1 VSFPGRVSVLS
12 LSLIIC
18 AVMLVALLPVA
29 AIAAPDGKRNEYIVS
44 LSVADSGRAIKPSN
58 RDAKQRIRQRAKAAR
73 ETTDQVAKR
82 HGVKARYRF
91 DAAAIGFSA
100 RMTPAEAAQL
110 ASDPSVANVRVAR
123 RFKVAGQVTPAGI
136 ARVMATTAGA
146 GPDVD
151 AQVAVVDTGIGPATG
166 DGTPIAT
173 GSSELNI
180 RGGVNCSDNPGATDE
195 RWGDIDGHG
204 THVAGIIGA
213 RDNGVGTVGVAPGA
227 NLWSVRVFN
236 GGGGSEASVMCG
248 LNWVIATYAND
259 IPDIDVVNM
268 SIQGQRI
275 DYKENCGAILA
286 DPRADGIQQ
295 MVCTLTETLG
305 VPVVA
310 SAGNSSINANESAP
324 GGYDQVISVGAMTDT
339 DGTGGQQGP
348 RAGCGYGDQR
358 DDTFATYSNYGVDV
372 DIVAPGTC
380 VASTNKNDMDGA
392 PVYMTGTSMAA
403 PHVTGAIARYVAARG
418 KPASAAVMRQLVR
431 ASGRMDWDAKSDP
444 VWFGVNDPSP
454 PNRVLDVA
462 ALTGPAAIKTFVY
475 HDSFTVGGAQRNRT
489 TRVDLQRGGGYA
501 GPVNLGL
508 SGLPA
513 ASGRATFANPNLT
526 GFGRNELGTNLAL
539 NLRKKSRNGIHPLQ
553 ISAAGAGVDA
563 AKPRTLTLTID
574 RTGPKVTQLGPKI
587 QGGRQPI
594 TRRGTARVFMRW
606 NARDTLSPVKTER
619 LQRKVGAAAW
629 KDAGV
634 AGISSAR
641 VSLKPGQTNRFR
653 VKASDTVGNTRTST
667 PVAARLVI
675 RDSTSNLWDV
685 IGGAWKTKKVKKAFG
700 GSILL
705 ARGAD
710 AALRTEVK
718 GKAAAIVA
726 AVGPGRG
733 KFRVRVDGGAWR
745 TVNTKAASA
754 GHRKVVWSIRL
765 GPGTHTLVIRE
776 LTGHTAID
784 GLLIVR

>member
-1 VSFPGRVSVLS
+1 MSFLGRVSVRS
-12 LSLIIC
+12 LSVTIC
-18 AVMLVALLPVA
+18 VVLLAALLPVA
-29 AIAAPDGKRNEYIVS
+29 TIAAPEGKRNEYIVA
-44 LSVADSGRAIKPSN
+44 LSVEDFGRGIKPSS
-58 RDAKQRIRQRAKAAR
+58 REAKQRIRQRAKAAR
-73 ETTDQVAKR
+73 ETTDQVITR
-82 HGVKARYRF
+82 HGVKARFRF

-100 RMTPAEAAQL
+100 RMTPAEAAKL
-110 ASDPSVANVRVAR
+110 AADPSVADVRVAR
-123 RFKVAGQVTPAGI
+123 RFKIAGQITPVGI
-136 ARVMATTAGA
+136 QRVMAMTAGA

-151 AQVAVVDTGIGPATG
+151 ADVAVVDTGIGPATG
-166 DGTPIAT
+166 DGTPIDS

-180 RGGVNCSDNPGATDE
+180 RGGVNCSDDPGATDG
-195 RWGDIDGHG
+195 RWGDVDGHG

-236 GGGGSEASVMCG
+236 GSGGSEASVMCG

-286 DPRADGIQQ
+286 DPLADGIQQ

-310 SAGNSSINANESAP
+310 SSGNSSINANESAP

-380 VASTNKNDMDGA
+380 VPSTNKNDMNGA

-403 PHVTGAIARYVAARG
+403 PHVTGAIARYVAERG
-418 KPASAAVMRQLVR
+418 KPASTGVMRQLIR

-444 VWFGVNDPSP
+444 VWFGVNDPNP

-489 TRVDLQRGGGYA
+489 TRVDIQRGGGYGA
-501 GPVNLGL
+501 PVNLGL

-513 ASGRATFANPNLT
+513 ASGRATFAASSLN
-526 GFGRNELGTNLAL
+526 GFGRNELGTNLDL
-539 NLRKKSRNGIHPLQ
+539 NLRKNSRNGIHALQ
-553 ISAAGAGVDA
+553 ITAAGAGVDQ
-563 AKPRTLTLTID
+563 AKPRTLMLTID
-574 RTGPKVTQLGPKI
+574 RTGPKVTKLGPKI
-587 QGGRQPI
+587 RAGRYPI
-594 TRRGTARVFMRW
+594 TAKGTAQVFMRW
-606 NARDTLSPVKTER
+606 ITRDTLSPVKSER

-653 VKASDTVGNTRTST
+653 VRTSDTVGNTRTSA

-675 RDSTSNLWDV
+675 RDSTSDLWDV
-685 IGGAWKTKKVKKAFG
+685 VGGAWQTKKVKQAFG

-705 ARGAD
+705 ASGPNAS
-710 AALRTEVK
+710 LRTELS
-718 GKAAAIVA
+718 GKAVAIVA

-733 KFRVRVDGGAWR
+733 KFRVRVDGGAWH
-745 TVNTKAASA
+745 TVNTQAASA
-754 GHRKVVWSIRL
+754 GQRKVVWSIRL
-765 GPGTHTLVIRE
+765 GPGTQTLVIRG
-776 LTGHTAID
+776 LTGRSAVD